1 MDFDNIDHLPVAD
14 GEEDIGNVASYRLQ
28 REYPAEAEQL
38 DGDAFR
44 RLIHNTAISEFP
56 KGRKYLISL
65 SFRGK
70 ASVRPAQVGGF
81 DVNIVI
87 HGSTAVRGRG
97 DLVAYRW
104 ALWKLTAPWT
114 HRTRP
119 PHLGKRCAFSTSST
133 GPFPSNHSRKT
144 PKGPKIALGNP
155 DRPHNMHR
163 YESLT
168 AAKELFRRG
177 LVFYRNHAYFCA
189 FVHFIFT
196 VESFY
201 ADGKTGKAAVIKAF
215 KKSAEFGRI
224 IGYVLTEMPSRATGR
239 GVMQLV
245 KKAGCQWTTDGI
257 MEFLYD
263 ERGRLLHY
271 FKATNRFNPFTE
283 DAHQPVAFLAM
294 SVGCHAILQ
303 KTVAI
308 NQTNPAQP
316 ENQVTAAPSLPTA
329 APRRHAQPRRSGIE
343 YHRVVLRERV
353 SPSRVAELIH
363 DWRPYNKEKAADSY
377 GYVGS
382 VLDYPE
388 SDDNIALAIVP
399 SATADR
405 TRHPVLELFCK
416 VGDARYMRSV
426 STLAHAQVSFPN
438 DGRLLVFQTG
448 SNEIIVS
455 SELLSEKVVI
465 DLLRFGCNFAR

>member
-1 MDFDNIDHLPVAD
+1 MRHQISVPIEGDLFLDPHGDQTLTASRDGVQFALVPDSHNHIVRATAMCSVPPGRTTKAVSDRLVEALKALYAHLSFSRGQGAVFAMDFDNIEHLPVAD
-14 GEEDIGNVASYRLQ
+14 GDEDIGNVASYRLQ

-44 RLIHNTAISEFP
+44 RLIHNMP
-56 KGRKYLISL
+56 
-65 SFRGK
+65 
-70 ASVRPAQVGGF
+70 
-81 DVNIVI
+81 
-87 HGSTAVRGRG
+87 
-97 DLVAYRW
+97 
-104 ALWKLTAPWT
+104 
-114 HRTRP
+114 
-119 PHLGKRCAFSTSST
+119 
-133 GPFPSNHSRKT
+133 
-144 PKGPKIALGNP
+144 
-155 DRPHNMHR
+155 R

-189 FVHFIFT
+189 FVHFIFI

-201 ADGKTGKAAVIKAF
+201 ADGKTGKAAVITAF

-224 IGYVLTEMPSRATGR
+224 IGYVLTEMPSKATGR

-271 FKATNRFNPFTE
+271 FKATNQFNPFTE
-283 DAHQPVAFLAM
+283 DEHQPVAFLAM

-316 ENQVTAAPSLPTA
+316 ENQVTAAPGPPTA
-329 APRRHAQPRRSGIE
+329 APPRHAQPRRSGIE

-363 DWRPYNKEKAADSY
+363 DWRPYNKEKSADSY

-405 TRHPVLELFCK
+405 TRHPVLQLFCK

-426 STLAHAQVSFPN
+426 STLDHAQVSFPN
-438 DGRLLVFQTG
+438 DGRLFVFKTG

-455 SELLSEKVVI
+455 SELLSEKVVM
-465 DLLRFGCNFAR
+465 DFLRFGCNFARQTRVGGDDRGGRRLADSH